1 LRPAAALPRRVSTL
15 WARIEPQ
22 DARALDAAHALLD
35 SALLAHPELRRALVT
50 VRWTP
55 PLRTEATVRAHLRW
69 AARAGP
75 RVSTWAPLCAPG
87 APAPAHVAAFASPDD
102 CGACVFY
109 RARACQGFGDEDTP
123 FARLTDA
130 APALSAAGPALEDS
144 ALARF
149 DGLTPTAYWAPP
161 RRAIAALGAAARAAG
176 GTLWDLGGGN
186 GFVAGLLARDEGLHV
201 TVFDQGEAWSGPL
214 GTERVV
220 GDLRAHIVGRRPPA
234 AVLVSWPPT
243 GDAFRDVV
251 RALRPPVLAFAY
263 DAEGACGR
271 RRTHAGL
278 VTDGVD
284 ARWFQGVADDFAPL
298 PGLVRRF
305 ACAVRASRDA
315 PGARGGGRFEV
326 RAVEPIARPDA
337 ALTPYPWETA

>member
-1 LRPAAALPRRVSTL
+1 M
-15 WARIEPQ
+15 
-22 DARALDAAHALLD
+22 
-35 SALLAHPELRRALVT
+35 AHPELRRALVT
-50 VRWTP
+50 VRWAPT
-55 PLRTEATVRAHLRW
+55 LRSEAAVRAHLAW
-69 AARAGP
+69 AERAGP

-87 APAPAHVAAFASPDD
+87 APVPAQAAAFATPDD

-123 FARLTDA
+123 FERLNDA
-130 APALSAAGPALEDS
+130 APALADAAPALAEP

-149 DGLTPTAYWAPP
+149 DGPTPSAYWAPP

-186 GFVAGLLARDEGLHV
+186 GFIAGLLARDEGLSV
-201 TVFDQGEAWSGPL
+201 TVFDQGEGWSGPA
-214 GTERVV
+214 GVERVV
-220 GDLRAHIVGRRPPA
+220 GDLRARVGGRAPPA

-251 RALRPPVLAFAY
+251 RALRPRVLAFAY

-271 RRTHAGL
+271 RRSHAGL
-278 VTDGVD
+278 VTDGLG
-284 ARWFQGVADDFAPL
+284 ARWFQGGADDFAPL

-315 PGARGGGRFEV
+315 PGAREGGRFELRTAEAFALPEEA
-326 RAVEPIARPDA
+326 RA
-337 ALTPYPWETA
+337 PYPWEVA